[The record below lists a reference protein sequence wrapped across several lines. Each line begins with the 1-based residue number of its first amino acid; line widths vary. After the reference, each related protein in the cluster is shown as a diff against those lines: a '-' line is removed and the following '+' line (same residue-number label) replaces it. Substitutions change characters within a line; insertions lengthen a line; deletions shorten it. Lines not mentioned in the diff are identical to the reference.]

1 MLSISII
8 YLSTLYYWIFNLHQI
23 YINISIFERF
33 KIESI
38 FIVVFIL
45 TMDPMK
51 ISQAFSEI
59 LEKGNKTHITWLLV
73 SGLMRNIVKK
83 FDAVIFGGAVRDLL
97 LHSYSSRKFY
107 KLYRADYETYDPDK
121 DDVANYKEI
130 AEKYNDPTIHPE
142 LSDRFLLPT
151 DIDFFI
157 TNSNYYYFKK
167 YLYKRGYYFREIKN
181 IEFSYINR
189 NLTYGAYRLMKG
201 EIIYF
206 DKKNDKSY
214 SIMLDIIL
222 CDEVVVP
229 QMDTD
234 FSVNKLLMSKKG
246 IHVNPTC
253 EFDYIQ
259 IKEQIEKKEAVCN
272 STISEKRYEKMAKKG
287 WTIKMNYSTFV
298 FKLRVN
304 KEDENCIICL
314 DPLKVGELEVTPK
327 ECPCKYSYCNDCIKY
342 SLKTDGCLM
351 CKQDMCL
358 IKKECDIKM
367 YNKYKLLE

>member
-1 MLSISII
+1 
-8 YLSTLYYWIFNLHQI
+8 
-23 YINISIFERF
+23 
-33 KIESI
+33 
-38 FIVVFIL
+38 
-45 TMDPMK
+45 MDPM
-51 ISQAFSEI
+51 ISQAFAEI
-59 LEKGNKTHITWLLV
+59 LEKGNKTHIIWLLM
-73 SGLMRNIVKK
+73 SCLMRNIVKR

-107 KLYRADYETYDPDK
+107 KLYRADYESYDPDE
-121 DDVANYKEI
+121 DVPNCERMAEI

-157 TNSNYYYFKK
+157 TNSNYYSFKK

-181 IEFSYINR
+181 MDFSYINH
-189 NLTYGAYRLMKG
+189 NLTYGAYTLMKG
-201 EIIYF
+201 EVIYF

-222 CDEVVVP
+222 CDKVVVP

-234 FSVNKLLMSKKG
+234 FSVNKLLMSNKG

-253 EFDYIQ
+253 EFNYAQ
-259 IKEQIEKKEAVCN
+259 IKTQIEKKEAICN
-272 STISEKRYEKMAKKG
+272 STISEKRYEKMVKKG

-304 KEDENCIICL
+304 EEDENCVICL
-314 DPLKVGELEVTPK
+314 DQLTVGELEVTPR
-327 ECPCKYSYCNDCIKY
+327 ECKCKYSYCKDCLPY
-342 SLKTDGCLM
+342 TLKSSQCLM
-351 CKQDMCL
+351 CKKEMCM